1 WKLKRL
7 QAIEESMLELT
18 EDYRAAQDGL
28 GIAHRNPGE
37 VKKEIIEYLWSKL
50 NRSATELERL
60 EKEHQE
66 LLEMNLPDL
75 IVAYMHAGEE
85 KPRWGLSMF

>member
-1 WKLKRL
+1 
-7 QAIEESMLELT
+7 MLELT
-18 EDYRAAQDGL
+18 EDLRAAQDGL

-37 VKKEIIEYLWSKL
+37 IAEDVVEYLWDKL

-60 EKEHQE
+60 ERAHQE

-85 KPRWGLSMF
+85 NPRWGLSMF